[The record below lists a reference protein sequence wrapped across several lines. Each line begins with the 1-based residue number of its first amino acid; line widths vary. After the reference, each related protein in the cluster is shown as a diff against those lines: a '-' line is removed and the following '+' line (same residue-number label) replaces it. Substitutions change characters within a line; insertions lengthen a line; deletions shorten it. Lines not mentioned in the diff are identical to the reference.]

1 MLPYPEELLLLLQK
15 KEIILL
21 DASVHPIW
29 GRRVMSRIRDVADAT
44 GSEWGTEDNLLKP
57 PRYKPTPE
65 GPVFLE

>member
-1 MLPYPEELLLLLQK
+1 
-15 KEIILL
+15 
-21 DASVHPIW
+21 
-29 GRRVMSRIRDVADAT
+29 MSRIRDVADAT